1 MRHYNHFYFLVAYNW
16 LTILQLIGLS
26 VKHIGKILGL
36 LSLAAICSLSMS
48 LSAAFLYLNPQI
60 PEVRSFTDVT
70 LKAPLGVYSADNKL
84 IEEFGERLT
93 PISYDEIPPLFRHA
107 LLNTEDKRFFE
118 HSGIDLITL
127 MNATWQLV
135 RNMGE
140 IHSGA
145 STITMQLVKNVS
157 GDNQELFF
165 RKFKEMLLAVK
176 VEQELSKKEILTLY
190 LNVIDFGKHAVGIQA
205 AANTYYGKNI
215 DELTLAQMA
224 MLAGIPKKPQ
234 KGNPINGPEWALQ
247 RRNLVLSRML
257 EQGSVNQQQYDE
269 ALKAPI
275 TASVHNRV
283 IELPAPYVA
292 EMVRKHLRMTY
303 GDQVYSQG
311 IKVYTTLDSRH
322 QQIAENAILDQL
334 IAYDRRHG
342 YRGPE
347 YRQLQGIDEYIAAP
361 EYGYPPN
368 WLETLENL
376 TPVADQYP
384 GIVTLVEDT
393 HIEVLTQ
400 EGEAVPMSFETMSW
414 ARPYISVNQ
423 RGPRPKTPHDVVSV
437 GDVIRFVPTTEGIAL
452 GQIPDIQGA
461 LVSMDPDSGAIRALV
476 GGLDFK
482 LRQFNHVTQARRQP
496 GSLLK
501 PLVYAGAI
509 DSGMTAA
516 SVYNNAPLVL
526 PGGEQEEVY
535 RPKNSGDSFSS
546 ELRLRDALV
555 RSVNLV
561 SMRVV
566 LDYGATNVVR
576 YLSRFGF
583 DTEEFPLDVQLAF
596 GGGTIALSPL
606 EVAAAYATFA
616 NGGYRIEPYLIA
628 YIENLDGEEMFRDA
642 GPRICKDEICD
653 IDNPALRIME
663 PRVAH
668 IMDSILNDVVRRGTG
683 RRAAREMKRD
693 DLRGKTGTTNDA
705 DVWFSGY
712 TPDLVTTVWSGFGDN
727 TPVGEQ
733 EWGSRL
739 PLDAWI
745 DYMSE
750 ALPPE
755 SEGDDLEIPDGL
767 VTIRINPDTGD
778 RALPNEPYIREIFRQ
793 EYAPPAL
800 TDFSESKG
808 GSSQT
813 IDIF

>member
-1 MRHYNHFYFLVAYNW
+1 MAM
-16 LTILQLIGLS
+16 G
-26 VKHIGKILGL
+26 
-36 LSLAAICSLSMS
+36 

-60 PEVRSFTDVT
+60 PEVSSFTDVT
-70 LKAPLGVYSADNKL
+70 LRAPLGIYSADNKL
-84 IEEFGERLT
+84 IQEFGERLT
-93 PISYDEIPPLFRHA
+93 PITYNEIPPLFRQA
-107 LLNTEDKRFFE
+107 LLDTEDKRFFE

-127 MNATWQLV
+127 VNATWQLI

-140 IHSGA
+140 IQSGA

-157 GDNQELFF
+157 GNNQELFF

-190 LNVIDFGKHAVGIQA
+190 LNIIDFGKHAVGVQA
-205 AANTYYGKNI
+205 AANTYYGKNV
-215 DELTLAQMA
+215 DELTLAQTA

-257 EQGSVNQQQYDE
+257 EQGSINQQQYTE
-269 ALKAPI
+269 AAEAPI
-275 TASVHNRV
+275 TAKVYHRN
-283 IELPAPYVA
+283 IELPALYA
-292 EMVRKHLRMTY
+292 GEMVRKHLLTTY
-303 GDQVYSQG
+303 GSQIYSQG
-311 IKVYTTLDSRH
+311 IKVYTTLDSQR
-322 QQIAENAILDQL
+322 QKIAEAAILHQL

-347 YRQLQGIDEYIAAP
+347 YRQLQGTDEFIAAP

-376 TPVADQYP
+376 TPVAGQHP
-384 GIVTLVEDT
+384 AIVTRIEDT
-393 HIEVLTQ
+393 HIEVLTRDSK
-400 EGEAVPMSFETMSW
+400 PLPLPFEQMAW
-414 ARPYISVNQ
+414 ARPYISVNE
-423 RGPRPKTPHDVVSV
+423 RGLRPKSPLDIVAV
-437 GDVIRFVPTTEGIAL
+437 GDVIRITYTDDGIAL

-461 LVSMDPDSGAIRALV
+461 LISMDPASGAIRALV
-476 GGLDFK
+476 GGLDFNQ
-482 LRQFNHVTQARRQP
+482 RQFNHVTQARRQP
-496 GSLLK
+496 GSVLK
-501 PLVYAGAI
+501 PFVYAGAI

-535 RPKNSGDSFSS
+535 RPKNSGDSFSG

-566 LDYGATNVVR
+566 LDHGADNVIR

-583 DTEEFPLDVQLAF
+583 DTGEFPRNVQLAF
-596 GGGTIALSPL
+596 GGGTIALSPM
-606 EVAAAYATFA
+606 EVAASYASFA
-616 NGGYRIEPYLIA
+616 NGGYQIEPYLIA
-628 YIENLDGEEMFRDA
+628 YIESLDGEEMFRDTGSRVCQSDSCNTETSA
-642 GPRICKDEICD
+642 T
-653 IDNPALRIME
+653 RIME

-668 IMDSILNDVVRRGTG
+668 IMDSILSDVVRRGTA
-683 RRAAREMKRD
+683 RKAYREMKRN

-727 TPVGEQ
+727 SPIGEQ

-745 DYMSE
+745 SYMSE

-755 SEGDDLEIPDGL
+755 DDGKDLEIPDGL
-767 VTIRINPDTGD
+767 VTVRINPDTGA
-778 RALPNEPYIREIFRQ
+778 RALPNEPYIREVFRQ

-800 TDFSESKG
+800 TDFGETTG
-808 GSSQT
+808 NSQT

>member
-1 MRHYNHFYFLVAYNW
+1 MKRVGKVIAL
-16 LTILQLIGLS
+16 LT
-26 VKHIGKILGL
+26 
-36 LSLAAICSLSMS
+36 LAGVSTMAMG

-60 PEVRSFTDVT
+60 PEVSSFTDVT
-70 LKAPLGVYSADNKL
+70 LRAPLGIYSADNKL
-84 IEEFGERLT
+84 IQEFGERLT
-93 PISYDEIPPLFRHA
+93 PITYDEIPPLFRQA
-107 LLNTEDKRFFE
+107 LLDTEDKRFFE

-127 MNATWQLV
+127 VNATWQLI

-140 IHSGA
+140 IQSGA

-157 GDNQELFF
+157 GNNQELFF

-190 LNVIDFGKHAVGIQA
+190 LNIIDFGKHAVGVQA
-205 AANTYYGKNI
+205 AANTYYGKNV
-215 DELTLAQMA
+215 DELTLAQTA

-257 EQGSVNQQQYDE
+257 EQGSINQQQYTE
-269 ALKAPI
+269 AAEAPI
-275 TASVHNRV
+275 TAKVYHRN
-283 IELPAPYVA
+283 IELPALYA
-292 EMVRKHLRMTY
+292 GEMVRKHLLTTY
-303 GDQVYSQG
+303 GSQIYSQG
-311 IKVYTTLDSRH
+311 IKVYTTLDSQR
-322 QQIAENAILDQL
+322 QKIAEAAILHQL

-347 YRQLQGIDEYIAAP
+347 YRQLQGTDEFIAAP

-376 TPVADQYP
+376 TPVAGQHP
-384 GIVTLVEDT
+384 AIVTRIEYT
-393 HIEVLTQ
+393 HIEVLTRDS
-400 EGEAVPMSFETMSW
+400 EPLPLPFEQMAW
-414 ARPYISVNQ
+414 ARPYISVNE
-423 RGPRPKTPHDVVSV
+423 RGLRPKSPLDIVAV
-437 GDVIRFVPTTEGIAL
+437 GDVIRITYNDDGIAL

-461 LVSMDPDSGAIRALV
+461 LISMDPASGAIRALV
-476 GGLDFK
+476 GGLDFNQ
-482 LRQFNHVTQARRQP
+482 RQFNHVTQARRQP
-496 GSLLK
+496 GSVLK
-501 PLVYAGAI
+501 PFVYAGAI

-535 RPKNSGDSFSS
+535 RPKNSGDSFSG

-566 LDYGATNVVR
+566 LDHGADNVIR

-583 DTEEFPLDVQLAF
+583 DTGEFPRNVQLAF
-596 GGGTIALSPL
+596 GGGTIALSPM
-606 EVAAAYATFA
+606 EVAASYASFA
-616 NGGYRIEPYLIA
+616 NGGYQIEPYLIA
-628 YIENLDGEEMFRDA
+628 YIESLDGEEMFRDTGSRVCQSDSCNTETSA
-642 GPRICKDEICD
+642 T
-653 IDNPALRIME
+653 RIME

-668 IMDSILNDVVRRGTG
+668 IMDSILSDVVRRGTA
-683 RRAAREMKRD
+683 RKAYREMKRN

-727 TPVGEQ
+727 SPIGEQ

-745 DYMSE
+745 SYMSE

-755 SEGDDLEIPDGL
+755 DDGKDLEIPDGL
-767 VTIRINPDTGD
+767 VTVRINPDTGA
-778 RALPNEPYIREIFRQ
+778 RALPNEPYIREVFRQ

-800 TDFSESKG
+800 KDFGETTG
-808 GSSQT
+808 NSQT

>member
-1 MRHYNHFYFLVAYNW
+1 M
-16 LTILQLIGLS
+16 G
-26 VKHIGKILGL
+26 
-36 LSLAAICSLSMS
+36 

-70 LKAPLGVYSADNKL
+70 LRAPLGIYSADDKL
-84 IEEFGERLT
+84 IQEFGERLT
-93 PISYDEIPPLFRHA
+93 PITYDEIPPLFRQA
-107 LLNTEDKRFFE
+107 LLDTEDKRFFE

-127 MNATWQLV
+127 LNATWQLV

-140 IHSGA
+140 IQSGA

-157 GDNQELFF
+157 GDNEELFF

-176 VEQELSKKEILTLY
+176 VERELSKEEILTLY
-190 LNVIDFGKHAVGIQA
+190 LNIIDFGKHAVGVQA

-215 DELTLAQMA
+215 DELTLAQTA

-257 EQGSVNQQQYDE
+257 EQGSISPQQYADAVKE
-269 ALKAPI
+269 PL
-275 TASVHNRV
+275 TAQVYNRD
-283 IELPAPYVA
+283 IELPALYVA
-292 EMVRKHLRMTY
+292 EMVRKHLLTAY
-303 GDQVYSQG
+303 GNDVYSQG
-311 IKVYTTLDSRH
+311 IKVHTTLESHH
-322 QQIAENAILDQL
+322 QQAAETAIVGQL

-347 YRQLQGIDEYIAAP
+347 YRRLQGTDEFIAAP

-368 WLETLENL
+368 WLETLERL
-376 TPVADQYP
+376 TPVAGQHP
-384 GIVTLVEDT
+384 AIVTRVEDT

-400 EGEAVPMSFETMSW
+400 DSEPVPVKFENMDW
-414 ARPYISVNQ
+414 ARPYLSVNQ
-423 RGPRPKTPHDVVSV
+423 RGPRPLSPHDIVEV
-437 GDVIRFVPTTEGIAL
+437 GDVIRINQTEEGIAL
-452 GQIPDIQGA
+452 GQVPDIQGA
-461 LVSMDPDSGAIRALV
+461 LVAMDPRSGAIRALV
-476 GGLDFK
+476 GGLDFN
-482 LRQFNHVTQARRQP
+482 LQQFNHVTQARRQP
-496 GSLLK
+496 GSVLK
-501 PLVYAGAI
+501 PLIYAGAI
-509 DSGMTAA
+509 DNGMTAA

-535 RPKNSGDSFSS
+535 RPKNSGDSFSG

-555 RSVNLV
+555 RSINLV

-566 LDYGATNVVR
+566 LDHGADNVIR

-583 DTEEFPLDVQLAF
+583 DTTNFPRDVQLAF
-596 GGGTIALSPL
+596 GGGTIALTPM
-606 EVAAAYATFA
+606 EVATAYAAFA
-616 NGGYRIEPYLIA
+616 NGGYLIEPYLIA
-628 YIENLDGEEMFRDA
+628 RIENLDGEEMYRDR
-642 GPRICKDEICD
+642 GPRVCERDLCGTET
-653 IDNPALRIME
+653 PATRIIE

-683 RRAAREMKRD
+683 VKAYREMKRN

-712 TPDLVTTVWSGFGDN
+712 TPDLVATVWSGFGN
-727 TPVGEQ
+727 NSPVGEQ

-745 DYMSE
+745 SYMSE
-750 ALPPE
+750 VLPEETE
-755 SEGDDLEIPDGL
+755 SDDLEIPDGL
-767 VTIRINPDTGD
+767 VTVRINPETGA
-778 RALPNEPYIREIFRQ
+778 RALPNEPYIREVFRQ
-793 EYAPPAL
+793 EFAPPVL
-800 TDFSESKG
+800 TDFGETGAST
-808 GSSQT
+808 SQT